1 MPLKI
6 KSMKYSRSN
15 LPVHMIKR
23 MMMPVLLIL
32 LIGSGFQVKAQNEKV
47 IDEIAALVGSHPIF
61 WSDVEAQYAQ
71 AKAQGMAGDPFVL
84 RCEIF
89 ENLVFQ
95 KLLVYQAEI
104 DSLVVSDEQVD
115 SELDRRLR
123 YYIQQFGSQQ
133 KLEEFYDKSLEEF
146 KNELREPLRLE
157 LLSQQA
163 QSAITESVKMT
174 PNETKEYFNGLKP
187 DSIPI
192 IPTEYEIGQIV
203 KTPVVG
209 PAQLKESREKLLA
222 LRARVVKGEKFST
235 LAVLYSEDPGS
246 AAKGGELGLF
256 SRGSMAPEFESA
268 AFNLKNKN
276 DISEVIKT
284 KFGYH
289 LLQLIERK
297 GDFVNVR
304 HILIIPKVSPDDL
317 VVAAAKL
324 DSIADK
330 VRADSLTFAK
340 AAVLYSDDP
349 GKVNG
354 GLIQSQSSGNTRLA
368 ADELDPK
375 VFFVIDKL
383 QPGDISGS
391 VPYTTE
397 DGTQAYRVLY
407 LKLRTEPH
415 KANMKDDYNKIQ
427 DWALD
432 NKKSK
437 VIAKWIES
445 KSKTAYI
452 RLGDKFKTCD
462 FKYNWTF
469 TEQ

>member
-1 MPLKI
+1 
-6 KSMKYSRSN
+6 
-15 LPVHMIKR
+15 MIKR
-23 MMMPVLLIL
+23 MIIPVLLIVFF
-32 LIGSGFQVKAQNEKV
+32 GSVNQAKAQKEKT
-47 IDEIAALVGSHPIF
+47 IDEIVALVGSHPVY
-61 WSDVEAQYAQ
+61 WSDVEAQFAQ
-71 AKAQGMAGDPFVL
+71 ARAQGMAGDPYAL

-89 ENLVFQ
+89 ENLLFQ

-104 DSLVVSDEQVD
+104 DSLVVSDDQVN

-133 KLEEFYDKSLEEF
+133 KLEEFYDKSLDEF

-157 LLSQQA
+157 ILSQMA
-163 QSAITESVKMT
+163 QGKIVDNVKIT
-174 PNETKEYFNGLKP
+174 PNETKEYFTNIKP
-187 DSIPI
+187 DSVPI
-192 IPTEYEIGQIV
+192 VPTEYEIGQIV
-203 KTPVVG
+203 KNPVVG
-209 PAQLKESREKLLA
+209 PAQLKEAREKLST
-222 LRARVVKGEKFST
+222 LRDRIVKGEKFST

-246 AAKGGELGLF
+246 ASKGGELGLF
-256 SRGSMAPEFESA
+256 SRGSMAPEFESS

-276 DISEVIKT
+276 DISEIIKT

-317 VVAAAKL
+317 LAAANKL

-330 VRADSLTFAK
+330 VRTDSLTFEK
-340 AAVLYSDDP
+340 AALRYSDDP

-354 GLIQSQSSGNTRLA
+354 GLIQSQSSGNTSLA

-375 VFFVIDKL
+375 VFFVIDKMK
-383 QPGDISGS
+383 PGEISAS

-407 LKLRTEPH
+407 LKKRTEPH

-427 DWALD
+427 DWALED
-432 NKKSK
+432 KKLK
-437 VIAKWIES
+437 VISKWVET

-452 RLGDKFKTCD
+452 RMGDRFQSCD
-462 FKYNWTF
+462 FRNNWTF
-469 TEQ
+469 TEK

>member
-1 MPLKI
+1 
-6 KSMKYSRSN
+6 MKYLKSN
-15 LPVHMIKR
+15 LPKHMIKR
-23 MMMPVLLIL
+23 IMIPVFLIF
-32 LIGSGFQVKAQNEKV
+32 LIGSGVQVKAQNGKTV
-47 IDEIAALVGSHPIF
+47 DEIAALVGSHPVF

-71 AKAQGMAGDPFVL
+71 AKAQGAGGDPFAL
-84 RCEIF
+84 HCEIF

-95 KLLVYQAEI
+95 KLLVNQAEI
-104 DSLVVSDEQVD
+104 DSLVVSDDQVN

-163 QSAITESVKMT
+163 QSAITANVKMT
-174 PNETKEYFNGLKP
+174 PNETKEYFNSLKP

-192 IPTEYEIGQIV
+192 VPMEYEIGQIV

-209 PAQLKESREKLLA
+209 PAQLKESRDKLIA
-222 LRARVVKGEKFST
+222 LRNRVLKGEKFST

-256 SRGSMAPEFESA
+256 SRGTMAPEFESA

-276 DISEVIKT
+276 DISEIIKT

-324 DSIADK
+324 DSVVEKI
-330 VRADSLTFAK
+330 RADSLTFEK
-340 AAVLYSDDP
+340 AVLLYSDDP

-375 VFFVIDKL
+375 VFFVIDKM
-383 QPGDISGS
+383 QPGDISNS
-391 VPYTTE
+391 LPYLTE

-415 KANMKDDYNKIQ
+415 KANLKDDYNKIQ
-427 DWALD
+427 EWALD
-432 NKKSK
+432 NKKQK
-437 VIAKWIES
+437 VIAKWIET

-452 RLGDKFKTCD
+452 RLGDKFKTCE
-462 FKYNWTF
+462 FKYKWTF
-469 TEQ
+469 TEK

>member
-1 MPLKI
+1 ML
-6 KSMKYSRSN
+6 
-15 LPVHMIKR
+15 
-23 MMMPVLLIL
+23 MPVVLIAM
-32 LIGSGFQVKAQNEKV
+32 IVSVFQAKAQNEKV
-47 IDEIAALVGSHPIF
+47 VDEIAALVGSHPVY
-61 WSDVEAQYAQ
+61 WSDVEAQFAQ
-71 AKAQGMAGDPFVL
+71 AKAQGMKGDPFAL
-84 RCEIF
+84 KCEIF

-95 KLLVYQAEI
+95 KLLVYEAEV

-115 SELDRRLR
+115 GELDRRLR

-146 KNELREPLRLE
+146 KSELKEPLRLE

-163 QSAITESVKMT
+163 QGKIVENVKMT

-203 KTPVVG
+203 KTPLVG
-209 PAQLKESREKLLA
+209 TTQLKDAKDKLTM
-222 LRARVVKGEKFST
+222 LRARIVKGEKFST

-256 SRGSMAPEFESA
+256 TRGAMAPEFESA
-268 AFNLKNKN
+268 AFNLKNKG
-276 DISEVIKT
+276 DFSEVIKT

-340 AAVLYSDDP
+340 AAIMYSDDP

-375 VFFVIDKL
+375 VFFVIDKMK
-383 QPGDISGS
+383 PGEISAS

-407 LKLRTEPH
+407 LQLRTEPH
-415 KANMKDDYNKIQ
+415 KANLKDDYNNIQ
-427 DWALD
+427 EWALD
-432 NKKSK
+432 NKKAK
-437 VIAKWIES
+437 VVAKWIEL

-452 RLGDKFKTCD
+452 RLGDKFKSCD

-469 TEQ
+469 TEK

>member
-1 MPLKI
+1 
-6 KSMKYSRSN
+6 
-15 LPVHMIKR
+15 MIKR
-23 MMMPVLLIL
+23 MILPALLVLF
-32 LIGSGFQVKAQNEKV
+32 IGSVFQAKAQNEKV
-47 IDEIAALVGSHPIF
+47 IDEIAALVGSHPVY
-61 WSDVEAQYAQ
+61 WSDVEAQFAQ
-71 AKAQGMAGDPFVL
+71 AKAQGMAGDPVAL
-84 RCEIF
+84 RCGIF

-104 DSLVVSDEQVD
+104 DSLVVGDDQVD

-133 KLEEFYDKSLEEF
+133 KLEEFYDKSLDEF

-163 QSAITESVKMT
+163 QGKIVESVKMT
-174 PNETKEYFNGLKP
+174 PNETKEYFTNIKP

-209 PAQLKESREKLLA
+209 PTQLKEAREKLTA
-222 LRARVVKGEKFST
+222 LRARVLKGEKFST

-289 LLQLIERK
+289 MLQLIERK

-304 HILIIPKVSPDDL
+304 HILIIPKVPPDDL

-324 DSIADK
+324 DSIADQ
-330 VRADSLTFAK
+330 VRADSISFEK
-340 AAVLYSDDP
+340 AAMLFSDDA

-354 GLIQSQSSGNTRLA
+354 GLIQSQSTGDTRLA

-375 VFFVIDKL
+375 VFFVIDKMK
-383 QPGDISGS
+383 PGEISGS

-407 LKLRTEPH
+407 LKVRTEPH

-427 DWALD
+427 EWALS
-432 NKKSK
+432 NKKEK
-437 VIAKWIES
+437 VISKWIEM

-452 RLGDKFKTCD
+452 RLSDRYKNCE
-462 FKYNWTF
+462 FKYKWDF
-469 TEQ
+469 SEK

>member
-1 MPLKI
+1 MTA
-6 KSMKYSRSN
+6 
-15 LPVHMIKR
+15 
-23 MMMPVLLIL
+23 LLIL
-32 LIGSGFQVKAQNEKV
+32 LIGSAVQVKAQNEKI
-47 IDEIAALVGSHPIF
+47 IDEIAALVGSHPVF
-61 WSDVEAQYAQ
+61 CSDVEAQFAQ
-71 AKAQGMAGDPFVL
+71 AKAQGVGGDPFAL

-104 DSLVVSDEQVD
+104 DSLVVGDEQVN

-123 YYIQQFGSQQ
+123 YYISQFGSQQ

-163 QSAITESVKMT
+163 QAAIVENVKMT
-174 PNETKEYFNGLKP
+174 PNETKEYFNSLKP

-209 PAQLKESREKLLA
+209 PTQLKESKDKLLA
-222 LRARVVKGEKFST
+222 LRARILKGEKFST

-317 VVAAAKL
+317 VTAAAKL

-340 AAVLYSDDP
+340 AVVLYSDDP

-354 GLIQSQSSGNTRLA
+354 GLIQSQSSGDTRLA

-375 VFFVIDKL
+375 VFFVVDKM
-383 QPGDISGS
+383 QPGDISNS
-391 VPYTTE
+391 VPYLTE

-415 KANMKDDYNKIQ
+415 KANLKDDYNKIQ
-427 DWALD
+427 EWALD

-437 VIAKWIES
+437 VIAQWIEA

-452 RLGDKFKTCD
+452 RLGEKFKSCD
-462 FKYNWTF
+462 FKYKWTF

>member
-1 MPLKI
+1 
-6 KSMKYSRSN
+6 MKYLKNN
-15 LPVHMIKR
+15 LPIHMIKR
-23 MMMPVLLIL
+23 MIMPALLIL
-32 LIGSGFQVKAQNEKV
+32 LVVSVFQAKAQNEKTV
-47 IDEIAALVGSHPIF
+47 DEIAALVGSHPVF
-61 WSDVEAQYAQ
+61 WSDVEAQFAQ
-71 AKAQGMAGDPFVL
+71 AKAQGVAGDPFVL

-104 DSLVVSDEQVD
+104 DSLVVSDEQVN

-146 KNELREPLRLE
+146 KTELREPLRLE

-163 QSAITESVKMT
+163 QEAVTSSVKMT
-174 PNETKEYFNGLKP
+174 PNETREYFNSLRQ
-187 DSIPI
+187 DSIPL

-209 PAQLKESREKLLA
+209 PTQLKESREKLLA
-222 LRARVVKGEKFST
+222 LRARVLKGEKFST

-297 GDFVNVR
+297 GDFVNAR

-330 VRADSLTFAK
+330 VRTDSLTFEK
-340 AAVLYSDDP
+340 AAFLYSDDP

-354 GLIQSQSSGNTRLA
+354 GLIQSQSSGNTSLA

-375 VFFVIDKL
+375 VFFVIDKMK
-383 QPGDISGS
+383 PGEISAS

-415 KANMKDDYNKIQ
+415 RANMKDDYNKIQ
-427 DWALD
+427 AWALD
-432 NKKSK
+432 NKKAK
-437 VIAKWIES
+437 VTAKWIET

-462 FKYNWTF
+462 FKFNWTF
-469 TEQ
+469 TE

>member
-1 MPLKI
+1 
-6 KSMKYSRSN
+6 
-15 LPVHMIKR
+15 MIKR
-23 MMMPVLLIL
+23 MIMATLLIL
-32 LIGSGFQVKAQNEKV
+32 LLGSVKQVKAQNEKV
-47 IDEIAALVGSHPIF
+47 VDEIAALVGSHPIF

-71 AKAQGMAGDPFVL
+71 AKAQGMPGDPFAL
-84 RCEIF
+84 HCEIF

-104 DSLVVSDEQVD
+104 DSLVVSDDQVN
-115 SELDRRLR
+115 SELERRLR

-133 KLEEFYDKSLEEF
+133 KLEEFYDKSLDEF

-163 QSAITESVKMT
+163 QSAIVANVKMT

-209 PAQLKESREKLLA
+209 ASQLKEAREKLLA
-222 LRARVVKGEKFST
+222 LRTRILKGEKFST

-256 SRGSMAPEFESA
+256 GRGSMAPEFESA

-304 HILIIPKVSPDDL
+304 HILIIPKVSPEDL

-330 VRADSLTFAK
+330 IRADSLTFNK
-340 AAVLYSDDP
+340 AAILYSDDP

-375 VFFVIDKL
+375 VFFIIDKMK
-383 QPGDISGS
+383 PGEISAS
-391 VPYTTE
+391 VPYLTE
-397 DGTQAYRVLY
+397 DGTQAYRILY

-427 DWALD
+427 EWALD
-432 NKKSK
+432 YKRAK
-437 VIAKWIES
+437 VIAKWIET

-452 RLGDKFKTCD
+452 RLSERYKPCE

-469 TEQ
+469 TE

>member
-1 MPLKI
+1 
-6 KSMKYSRSN
+6 
-15 LPVHMIKR
+15 MIKR
-23 MMMPVLLIL
+23 MIVPALLIL
-32 LIGSGFQVKAQNEKV
+32 LIGSVFQVKAQNEKT
-47 IDEIAALVGSHPIF
+47 IDEIAALVGSHPVF

-71 AKAQGMAGDPFVL
+71 SKAQGMTGDPFVL

-104 DSLVVSDEQVD
+104 DSLVVSDGQVE

-163 QSAITESVKMT
+163 QAAIVESVKMT
-174 PNETKEYFNGLKP
+174 PNETKEYFNSLKP

-209 PAQLKESREKLLA
+209 PAQLKESREKLLT

-317 VVAAAKL
+317 VAAAAKL
-324 DSIADK
+324 DSVVDK
-330 VRADSLTFAK
+330 VRTDSLTFAK
-340 AAVLYSDDP
+340 AVVLYSDDP

-375 VFFVIDKL
+375 VFFVIDKMK
-383 QPGDISGS
+383 PGEVSSS

-415 KANMKDDYNKIQ
+415 KANLKDDYNKIQ
-427 DWALD
+427 EWALE
-432 NKKSK
+432 NKKAK
-437 VIAKWIES
+437 VTAKWIET

-469 TEQ
+469 TEK

>member
-1 MPLKI
+1 
-6 KSMKYSRSN
+6 
-15 LPVHMIKR
+15 MIKR
-23 MMMPVLLIL
+23 MMIPVFLIL
-32 LIGSGFQVKAQNEKV
+32 ILGTVFQVKAQNGKIV
-47 IDEIAALVGSHPIF
+47 DEIAALVGSHPIF

-71 AKAQGMAGDPFVL
+71 AKSQGMVGDPFAL

-95 KLLVYQAEI
+95 KLLVYQAET
-104 DSLVVSDEQVD
+104 DSLVVSDDQVN

-123 YYIQQFGSQQ
+123 YYIGQFGSQQ

-163 QSAITESVKMT
+163 QAAIVENVKMT
-174 PNETKEYFNGLKP
+174 PNETKEYFNDLKP

-209 PAQLKESREKLLA
+209 ADQLKEAREKLVA
-222 LRARVVKGEKFST
+222 LRNRILKGEKFST

-276 DISEVIKT
+276 DISEIIKT

-304 HILIIPKVSPDDL
+304 HILIIPKVSPEDL

-330 VRADSLTFAK
+330 VRVDSLTFAK
-340 AAVLYSDDP
+340 AALLYSDDP

-375 VFFVIDKL
+375 VFFVIDKM
-383 QPGDISGS
+383 QPGDISAS
-391 VPYTTE
+391 VPYLTE

-415 KANMKDDYNKIQ
+415 KANLKDDYNKIQ

-432 NKKSK
+432 SKKEK
-437 VIAKWIES
+437 AIAKWIEI

-452 RLGDKFKTCD
+452 RLGEKFKTCD

>member
-1 MPLKI
+1 
-6 KSMKYSRSN
+6 
-15 LPVHMIKR
+15 
-23 MMMPVLLIL
+23 MPVLLIV
-32 LIGSGFQVKAQNEKV
+32 LIGSVFQVKAQNEKV
-47 IDEIAALVGSHPIF
+47 VDEIVALVGSHPVY
-61 WSDVEAQYAQ
+61 WSDVEAQFAQ
-71 AKAQGMAGDPFVL
+71 AKAQGMKGDPFAMK
-84 RCEIF
+84 CEIF

-95 KLLVYQAEI
+95 KLLVNQAEV
-104 DSLVVSDEQVD
+104 DSLVVSDEQVN

-133 KLEEFYDKSLEEF
+133 KLEEFYDKSLDEF

-157 LLSQQA
+157 LLSQQE
-163 QSAITESVKMT
+163 QGKIVESVKMT
-174 PNETKEYFNGLKP
+174 PNETREYFNSLKP

-209 PAQLKESREKLLA
+209 PAQLKEARDKIVA
-222 LRARVVKGEKFST
+222 LRNRILKGEKFST

-246 AAKGGELGLF
+246 AAKGGELGMF

-317 VVAAAKL
+317 VAAATKL

-330 VRADSLTFAK
+330 VRADSMTFEK
-340 AAVLYSDDP
+340 AAILYSDDP

-375 VFFVIDKL
+375 VFFVIDKMK
-383 QPGDISGS
+383 PGEISNS

-415 KANMKDDYNKIQ
+415 RANIKDDYNKIQ
-427 DWALD
+427 DWALE

-437 VIAKWIES
+437 VIAKWIET

-452 RLGDKFKTCD
+452 RLGDKFRNCD
-462 FKYNWTF
+462 FKYKWTF
-469 TEQ
+469 TEK

>member
-1 MPLKI
+1 L
-6 KSMKYSRSN
+6 
-15 LPVHMIKR
+15 VQA
-23 MMMPVLLIL
+23 V
-32 LIGSGFQVKAQNEKV
+32 QVKAQNEKI

-71 AKAQGMAGDPFVL
+71 AKAQGMTGDPFKL

-95 KLLVYQAEI
+95 KLLVYQGEI
-104 DSLVVSDEQVD
+104 DSLVVSDGQVE

-123 YYIQQFGSQQ
+123 YYISQFGSQQ
-133 KLEEFYDKSLEEF
+133 KLEEFYDKSIDEF

-163 QSAITESVKMT
+163 QAAIVENVKMT
-174 PNETKEYFNGLKP
+174 PNETKEYFNNLNP

-192 IPTEYEIGQIV
+192 VPTEYEIGQIV

-209 PAQLKESREKLLA
+209 PTQLKEARDKIVA
-222 LRARVVKGEKFST
+222 LRDRVLKGEKFST

-268 AFNLKNKN
+268 AFSLKNKN

-289 LLQLIERK
+289 VLQLIERK

-304 HILIIPKVSPDDL
+304 HILVIPKVSPDDL

-330 VRADSLTFAK
+330 VRADSIAFAK
-340 AAVLYSDDP
+340 AVVLFSDDP

-354 GLIQSQSSGNTRLA
+354 GLIQSQSSGDTRLA

-375 VFFVIDKL
+375 VFFVINKM

-427 DWALD
+427 EWALD
-432 NKKSK
+432 NKKQK
-437 VIAKWIES
+437 VIAKWIET

-452 RLGDKFKTCD
+452 RLGEKFKNCD
-462 FKYNWTF
+462 FMYKWTF

>member
-1 MPLKI
+1 
-6 KSMKYSRSN
+6 
-15 LPVHMIKR
+15 MIKKIVI
-23 MMMPVLLIL
+23 PALLIVML
-32 LIGSGFQVKAQNEKV
+32 VAVNQAKAQNEKV
-47 IDEIAALVGSHPIF
+47 IDEIVALVGSHPIY

-71 AKAQGMAGDPFVL
+71 AKAQGMPGEESVMK
-84 RCEIF
+84 CQIF
-89 ENLVFQ
+89 ENLMFQ

-104 DSLVVSDEQVD
+104 DSLVVNDQQVNN
-115 SELDRRLR
+115 ELDRRLR

-157 LLSQQA
+157 ILSQQE
-163 QSAITESVKMT
+163 QGKIVENVKMT
-174 PNETKEYFNGLKP
+174 PNETREYFNSLKP

-192 IPTEYEIGQIV
+192 IPMEYEIGQIV

-209 PAQLKESREKLLA
+209 PSQLKEARDKLVA
-222 LRARVVKGEKFST
+222 LRDRIVKGEKFST

-246 AAKGGELGLF
+246 AAKGGELGMF
-256 SRGSMAPEFESA
+256 TRGSMAPEFESA
-268 AFNLKNKN
+268 AFNLKNKG
-276 DISEVIKT
+276 DLSEVIKT

-317 VVAAAKL
+317 SAAATKL
-324 DSIADK
+324 DSIADLIRK
-330 VRADSLTFAK
+330 DSLTFTK
-340 AAVLYSDDP
+340 AAMLYSDDP

-354 GLIQSQSSGNTRLA
+354 GLIQSESSGNTRLA

-375 VFFVIDKL
+375 VFFVIDKMK
-383 QPGDISGS
+383 PGQISNS

-397 DGTQAYRVLY
+397 DGTQAYRILY
-407 LKLRTEPH
+407 LQLRTEPH
-415 KANMKDDYNKIQ
+415 KANLKEDYNKIQ
-427 DWALD
+427 DWALE

-437 VIAKWIES
+437 TIAKWIET

-452 RLGDKFKTCD
+452 RLGDKFRDCPL
-462 FKYNWTF
+462 KYNWTF
-469 TEQ
+469 TEK

>member
-1 MPLKI
+1 ML
-6 KSMKYSRSN
+6 
-15 LPVHMIKR
+15 
-23 MMMPVLLIL
+23 MPVVLIVM
-32 LIGSGFQVKAQNEKV
+32 IVSVFQAKAQNEKV
-47 IDEIAALVGSHPIF
+47 VDEIAALVGSHPVY
-61 WSDVEAQYAQ
+61 WSDVEAQFAQ
-71 AKAQGMAGDPFVL
+71 AKAQGMKGDPFTL
-84 RCEIF
+84 KCEIF

-95 KLLVYQAEI
+95 KLLVYEAEV

-115 SELDRRLR
+115 GELDRRLR

-146 KNELREPLRLE
+146 KSELKEPLRLE

-163 QSAITESVKMT
+163 QGKIVENVKMT

-203 KTPVVG
+203 KTPLVG
-209 PAQLKESREKLLA
+209 ASQLKEAKDKLTV
-222 LRARVVKGEKFST
+222 LRARIVKGEKFST

-256 SRGSMAPEFESA
+256 TRGSMAPEFESA
-268 AFNLKNKN
+268 AFNLKNKG
-276 DISEVIKT
+276 DLSEVIKT

-340 AAVLYSDDP
+340 AAIMYSDDP

-375 VFFVIDKL
+375 VFFVIDKMK
-383 QPGDISGS
+383 PGEISAS

-407 LKLRTEPH
+407 LQLRTEPH

-427 DWALD
+427 EWALD
-432 NKKSK
+432 NKKAK
-437 VIAKWIES
+437 VVAKWIEL

-452 RLGDKFKTCD
+452 RLGDKFKSCD

-469 TEQ
+469 TEK

>member
-1 MPLKI
+1 
-6 KSMKYSRSN
+6 
-15 LPVHMIKR
+15 
-23 MMMPVLLIL
+23 
-32 LIGSGFQVKAQNEKV
+32 
-47 IDEIAALVGSHPIF
+47 VG
-61 WSDVEAQYAQ
+61 D
-71 AKAQGMAGDPFVL
+71 D
-84 RCEIF
+84 
-89 ENLVFQ
+89 
-95 KLLVYQAEI
+95 
-104 DSLVVSDEQVD
+104 QVD

-133 KLEEFYDKSLEEF
+133 KLEEFYDKSLDEF

-157 LLSQQA
+157 ILSQQA
-163 QSAITESVKMT
+163 QGKIVESVKMT
-174 PNETKEYFNGLKP
+174 PNETKEYFAGLKP

-192 IPTEYEIGQIV
+192 IPIEYEIGQIV
-203 KTPVVG
+203 KNPVVG
-209 PAQLKESREKLLA
+209 PGQLKEAREKLVT
-222 LRARVVKGEKFST
+222 LRNRVLKGEKFST

-276 DISEVIKT
+276 DISEIIKT

-324 DSIADK
+324 DSVADK
-330 VRADSLTFAK
+330 VRADSLTFEK
-340 AAVLYSDDP
+340 AAIIYSDDP

-375 VFFVIDKL
+375 VFFIIDKMN
-383 QPGDISGS
+383 PGDISGS

-407 LKLRTEPH
+407 LELRTEPH

-427 DWALD
+427 EWALD
-432 NKKSK
+432 NKKQL
-437 VIAKWIES
+437 VTAKWIET

-452 RLGDKFKTCD
+452 RLGDRFKTCD
-462 FKYNWTF
+462 FKYNWSF

>member
-1 MPLKI
+1 
-6 KSMKYSRSN
+6 
-15 LPVHMIKR
+15 MIKR
-23 MMMPVLLIL
+23 MIVLAFLIL
-32 LIGSGFQVKAQNEKV
+32 LIGSAVQVKAQNGKIV
-47 IDEIAALVGSHPIF
+47 DEIAALVGSHPIF
-61 WSDVEAQYAQ
+61 WSDVEAQYTQ
-71 AKAQGMAGDPFVL
+71 AKAQGMTGDPFKL

-89 ENLVFQ
+89 ENLIFQ
-95 KLLVYQAEI
+95 KLLVNQAEI
-104 DSLVVSDEQVD
+104 DSLVVSDEQVV

-123 YYIQQFGSQQ
+123 YYISQFGSQQ
-133 KLEEFYDKSLEEF
+133 KLEEFYDKSIDEF
-146 KNELREPLRLE
+146 KNELREPLRQE
-157 LLSQQA
+157 LQSQQA
-163 QSAITESVKMT
+163 QAAIVENVKMT
-174 PNETKEYFNGLKP
+174 PNETREYFNNLKP

-209 PAQLKESREKLLA
+209 PSQLKEARDKIVA
-222 LRARVVKGEKFST
+222 LRERVLKGEKFST

-256 SRGSMAPEFESA
+256 GRGSMAPEFESA
-268 AFNLKNKN
+268 AFALKNKN

-289 LLQLIERK
+289 FLQLIERK
-297 GDFVNVR
+297 GDLVNVR

-317 VVAAAKL
+317 VTAAAKL
-324 DSIADK
+324 DSVADK
-330 VRADSLTFAK
+330 VREDSLTFAK
-340 AAVLYSDDP
+340 AVVLFSDDP

-354 GLIQSQSSGNTRLA
+354 GLIQSQSSGDTRLA

-375 VFFVIDKL
+375 VFFVIDKM
-383 QPGDISGS
+383 QPGDISAS

-427 DWALD
+427 QWALD
-432 NKKSK
+432 SKKQK
-437 VIAKWIES
+437 VIAKWIET

-452 RLGDKFKTCD
+452 RLGDKFKNCD

-469 TEQ
+469 TEE

>member
-1 MPLKI
+1 
-6 KSMKYSRSN
+6 
-15 LPVHMIKR
+15 
-23 MMMPVLLIL
+23 MPVILIV
-32 LIGSGFQVKAQNEKV
+32 LIGSVFQVKAQNEKV
-47 IDEIAALVGSHPIF
+47 IDEIAALVGSHPVY

-71 AKAQGMAGDPFVL
+71 AKAQGMKGDGFGL
-84 RCEIF
+84 KCEIF
-89 ENLVFQ
+89 ENLIFQ
-95 KLLVYQAEI
+95 KLLVYQAEV
-104 DSLVVSDEQVD
+104 DSLVVNDEQVN

-123 YYIQQFGSQQ
+123 YYIGQFGSQQ

-146 KNELREPLRLE
+146 KTELREPLRLE

-163 QSAITESVKMT
+163 QGKIVENVKMT
-174 PNETKEYFNGLKP
+174 PNETREYFNALKP

-209 PAQLKESREKLLA
+209 PTQLKEAHDKLAA
-222 LRARVVKGEKFST
+222 LRARIVKGEKFST
-235 LAVLYSEDPGS
+235 MAVLYSEDPGS

-256 SRGSMAPEFESA
+256 TRGSMAPEFESA
-268 AFNLKNKN
+268 AFNLKNKG
-276 DISEVIKT
+276 DLSEVIKT

-317 VVAAAKL
+317 VAAAAKL
-324 DSIADK
+324 DSIANK
-330 VRADSLTFAK
+330 IKEDSLTFAK
-340 AAVLYSDDP
+340 AAILYSDDP

-354 GLIQSQSSGNTRLA
+354 GLIQSQSSGNTSLA

-375 VFFVIDKL
+375 VFFVIDKMKV
-383 QPGDISGS
+383 GDVSNS

-397 DGTQAYRVLY
+397 DGTQAYRILY
-407 LKLRTEPH
+407 LQLRTEPH

-427 DWALD
+427 EWALD
-432 NKKSK
+432 DKKTK
-437 VIAKWIES
+437 TIAKWIES

-452 RLGDKFKTCD
+452 RLGDKFKDCD
-462 FKYNWTF
+462 FKYKWTF
-469 TEQ
+469 TEK

>member
-1 MPLKI
+1 
-6 KSMKYSRSN
+6 
-15 LPVHMIKR
+15 MII
-23 MMMPVLLIL
+23 PVLLIVL
-32 LIGSGFQVKAQNEKV
+32 FASVNQAKAQKEKT
-47 IDEIAALVGSHPIF
+47 IDEIVALVGSHPVY
-61 WSDVEAQYAQ
+61 WSDVEAQFAQ
-71 AKAQGMAGDPFVL
+71 ARAQGMAGDPYAL

-89 ENLVFQ
+89 ENLLFQ

-104 DSLVVSDEQVD
+104 DSLVVGDDQVN

-133 KLEEFYDKSLEEF
+133 KLEEFYDKSLDEF

-157 LLSQQA
+157 ILSQMA
-163 QSAITESVKMT
+163 QGKIVDNVKIT
-174 PNETKEYFNGLKP
+174 PNETKEYFTNIKP

-192 IPTEYEIGQIV
+192 VPTEYEIGQIV
-203 KTPVVG
+203 KNPVVG
-209 PAQLKESREKLLA
+209 PAQLKEAREKLST
-222 LRARVVKGEKFST
+222 LRDRIVKGEKFST

-246 AAKGGELGLF
+246 ASKGGELGLF
-256 SRGSMAPEFESA
+256 SRGSMAPEFESS

-276 DISEVIKT
+276 DISEIIKT

-297 GDFVNVR
+297 GEFVNVR

-317 VVAAAKL
+317 LAAANKL

-330 VRADSLTFAK
+330 VRADSLTFEK
-340 AAVLYSDDP
+340 AALRYSDDP

-354 GLIQSQSSGNTRLA
+354 GLIQSQSSGNTSLA

-375 VFFVIDKL
+375 VFFVIDKMK
-383 QPGDISGS
+383 PGEISAS

-407 LKLRTEPH
+407 LKKRTEPH

-427 DWALD
+427 EWALED
-432 NKKSK
+432 KKMK
-437 VIAKWIES
+437 VISKWVET

-452 RLGDKFKTCD
+452 RMGERFQSCD
-462 FKYNWTF
+462 FRNNWTF
-469 TEQ
+469 TEK

>member
-1 MPLKI
+1 
-6 KSMKYSRSN
+6 
-15 LPVHMIKR
+15 MIKR
-23 MMMPVLLIL
+23 MIIAALLIL
-32 LIGSGFQVKAQNEKV
+32 LIGSVNQVKAQNEKV
-47 IDEIAALVGSHPIF
+47 VDEIAALVGSHPIY
-61 WSDVEAQYAQ
+61 WSDVEAQFAQ
-71 AKAQGMAGDPFVL
+71 AKAQGVTGDPFTV

-104 DSLVVSDEQVD
+104 DSLVVSDEQVN

-123 YYIQQFGSQQ
+123 YYIAQFGSQQ
-133 KLEEFYDKSLEEF
+133 KLEEFYDKSMDEF

-163 QSAITESVKMT
+163 QSAIVASVKMT
-174 PNETKEYFNGLKP
+174 PNETKEYFNGLNP

-209 PAQLKESREKLLA
+209 AAQLKEAREKLLT
-222 LRARVVKGEKFST
+222 LRARIVKGEKFST

-330 VRADSLTFAK
+330 IRTDSLTFIK
-340 AAVLYSDDP
+340 AANLYSDDP

-375 VFFVIDKL
+375 VFFVIDKMK
-383 QPGDISGS
+383 PGEISAS
-391 VPYTTE
+391 VPYITE
-397 DGTQAYRVLY
+397 DGTQAYRILY

-427 DWALD
+427 EWALD
-432 NKKSK
+432 NKKGK
-437 VIAKWIES
+437 VVAKWIEL

-452 RLGDKFKTCD
+452 RLSERFKTCD

-469 TEQ
+469 TEQK

>member
-1 MPLKI
+1 
-6 KSMKYSRSN
+6 MKFLRSN
-15 LPVHMIKR
+15 FPMLMIKR
-23 MMMPVLLIL
+23 MLVPVMLIVI
-32 LIGSGFQVKAQNEKV
+32 IGSVFQAKAQNEKV
-47 IDEIAALVGSHPIF
+47 IDEIAALVGSHPVY

-71 AKAQGMAGDPFVL
+71 AKAQGMKGEGIAL
-84 RCEIF
+84 KCEIF

-95 KLLVYQAEI
+95 KLLVYQAEV
-104 DSLVVSDEQVD
+104 DSLVVSDEQVN

-123 YYIQQFGSQQ
+123 YYIGQFGSQQ

-146 KNELREPLRLE
+146 KTELREPLRLE

-163 QSAITESVKMT
+163 QGEIVQNVKMT
-174 PNETKEYFNGLKP
+174 PNETKEYFNSLKP
-187 DSIPI
+187 DSIPV

-209 PAQLKESREKLLA
+209 IPQLKEARDKLAA
-222 LRARVVKGEKFST
+222 LRARIVKGEKFST

-256 SRGSMAPEFESA
+256 TRGSMAPEFESA
-268 AFNLKNKN
+268 AFNLKNKG
-276 DISEVIKT
+276 DLSEVIKT

-317 VVAAAKL
+317 VRAAEKL
-324 DSIADK
+324 DSIANK
-330 VRADSLTFAK
+330 IKADSITFTK
-340 AAVLYSDDP
+340 AAILYSDDP

-375 VFFVIDKL
+375 VFFVIDKMKV
-383 QPGDISGS
+383 GEVSGS

-397 DGTQAYRVLY
+397 DGTQAYRILY
-407 LKLRTEPH
+407 LQLRTEPH

-427 DWALD
+427 EWALD
-432 NKKSK
+432 DKKAK
-437 VIAKWIES
+437 TIAKWIET

-452 RLGDKFKTCD
+452 RLGDKFKDCE
-462 FKYNWTF
+462 FKYKWTF
-469 TEQ
+469 TEK

>member
-1 MPLKI
+1 
-6 KSMKYSRSN
+6 MKYLRSN
-15 LPVHMIKR
+15 LPITMIKR
-23 MMMPVLLIL
+23 MIVFAFLSFLT
-32 LIGSGFQVKAQNEKV
+32 SSAVKVKAQNEQI

-71 AKAQGMAGDPFVL
+71 AKAQGMSGDPFKS

-95 KLLVYQAEI
+95 KLLVYQGEI
-104 DSLVVSDEQVD
+104 DSLVVSDGQVE

-123 YYIQQFGSQQ
+123 YYISQFGSQQ
-133 KLEEFYDKSLEEF
+133 KLEEFYDKSIDEF

-163 QSAITESVKMT
+163 QAAIVENVKMT
-174 PNETKEYFNGLKP
+174 PNETKEYFNNLNP

-192 IPTEYEIGQIV
+192 VPTEYEIGQIV

-209 PAQLKESREKLLA
+209 PSQLKEARDKIVA
-222 LRARVVKGEKFST
+222 LRDRVLKGEKFST

-268 AFNLKNKN
+268 AFALKNKN

-289 LLQLIERK
+289 VLQLIERK

-330 VRADSLTFAK
+330 VRADSITFAK
-340 AAVLYSDDP
+340 AVVLFSDDP

-354 GLIQSQSSGNTRLA
+354 GLIQSQSSGDTRLA

-375 VFFVIDKL
+375 VFFVINKME
-383 QPGDISGS
+383 PGDISSS

-415 KANMKDDYNKIQ
+415 KANIKDDYNKIQ

-432 NKKSK
+432 HKKQQ
-437 VIAKWIES
+437 VVAKWIET

-452 RLGDKFKTCD
+452 RLGDKFKNCD
-462 FKYNWTF
+462 FMYNWTF

>member
-1 MPLKI
+1 
-6 KSMKYSRSN
+6 
-15 LPVHMIKR
+15 MIKR
-23 MMMPVLLIL
+23 MIISALMIV
-32 LIGSGFQVKAQNEKV
+32 LIGSAIQVKAQNEKV
-47 IDEIAALVGSHPIF
+47 IDEIVALVGNHPVY

-71 AKAQGMAGDPFVL
+71 AKAQGMTGDPFVQ
-84 RCEIF
+84 RCDIF

-95 KLLVYQAEI
+95 KLLVYEAEI
-104 DSLVVSDEQVD
+104 DSLVVNDDQVN

-146 KNELREPLRLE
+146 KDELREPLRLE
-157 LLSQQA
+157 ILSQQE
-163 QSAITESVKMT
+163 QGKIVENVRMT
-174 PNETKEYFNGLKP
+174 PNETKEYFNSIKP
-187 DSIPI
+187 DSIPV
-192 IPTEYEIGQIV
+192 IPMEYEIGQIV

-209 PAQLKESREKLLA
+209 KAQHKEAKDKIIA
-222 LRARVVKGEKFST
+222 IRVRVMKGEKFST

-246 AAKGGELGLF
+246 AAKGGELGF
-256 SRGSMAPEFESA
+256 FGKGSMAPEFEAA

-276 DISEVIKT
+276 DVSEVIKT

-289 LLQLIERK
+289 ILQLIERK

-304 HILIIPKVSPDDL
+304 HILIIPKVSADDL

-324 DSIADK
+324 DSVADK
-330 VRADSLTFAK
+330 VRADSLTFQK
-340 AAVLYSDDP
+340 AAILYSDDP

-354 GLIQSQSSGNTRLA
+354 GLIQSQSSGTTLLSSS
-368 ADELDPK
+368 ELDPK
-375 VFFVIDKL
+375 VFFVIDKMKV
-383 QPGDISGS
+383 GEISS
-391 VPYTTE
+391 SMPYTTE

-407 LKLRTEPH
+407 LKTRTDPH

-427 DWALD
+427 EWALD
-432 NKKSK
+432 NKKQK
-437 VIAKWIES
+437 VIAVWIEN

-452 RLGDKFKTCD
+452 RLGDKFASCD
-462 FKYNWTF
+462 FRYKWTF

>member
-1 MPLKI
+1 M
-6 KSMKYSRSN
+6 
-15 LPVHMIKR
+15 VKR
-23 MMMPVLLIL
+23 MLMPVLLIM
-32 LIGSGFQVKAQNEKV
+32 LIVSAVQVNAQNEKV
-47 IDEIAALVGSHPIF
+47 IDEIVALVGSHPVY
-61 WSDVEAQYAQ
+61 WSDVEAQFSQ
-71 AKAQGMAGDPFVL
+71 AKAQGVTGDPVKL
-84 RCEIF
+84 RCGIF
-89 ENLVFQ
+89 ESLVFQ

-104 DSLVVSDEQVD
+104 DSLVVSDDQVN
-115 SELDRRLR
+115 SELERRLR

-146 KNELREPLRLE
+146 KNELREPLRQE
-157 LLSQQA
+157 ILSQQA
-163 QSAITESVKMT
+163 QAKIVENVKMT
-174 PNETKEYFNGLKP
+174 PNETKEYFTNLKK
-187 DSIPI
+187 DSIPVV
-192 IPTEYEIGQIV
+192 PTEYEIGQIV

-209 PAQLKESREKLLA
+209 PSQLKDSREKLNA
-222 LRARVVKGEKFST
+222 LRNRVLKGEKFST

-268 AFNLKNKN
+268 AFSLKNKN
-276 DISEVIKT
+276 DISEIIKT

-317 VVAAAKL
+317 VAAASKL

-330 VRADSLTFAK
+330 VRADSLTFAR
-340 AAVLYSDDP
+340 AAMLYSDDP

-354 GLIQSQSSGNTRLA
+354 GLIQSQASGTTSLA

-375 VFFVIDKL
+375 VFFIIDKMKV
-383 QPGDISGS
+383 GEISGS

-407 LKLRTEPH
+407 LKTRTEPH
-415 KANMKDDYNKIQ
+415 TANMKDDYNKIQ
-427 DWALD
+427 DWALA
-432 NKKSK
+432 NKKEK
-437 VIAKWIES
+437 VTAKWVET

-452 RLGDKFKTCD
+452 RLGDKFQSCD
-462 FKYNWTF
+462 FRYKWTF
-469 TEQ
+469 TEK

>member
-1 MPLKI
+1 
-6 KSMKYSRSN
+6 
-15 LPVHMIKR
+15 MII
-23 MMMPVLLIL
+23 PVLLIVFF
-32 LIGSGFQVKAQNEKV
+32 GSVNQAKAQKEKT
-47 IDEIAALVGSHPIF
+47 IDEIVALVGSHPVY
-61 WSDVEAQYAQ
+61 WSDVEAQFAQ
-71 AKAQGMAGDPFVL
+71 ARAQGMAGDPYAL

-89 ENLVFQ
+89 ENLLFQ

-104 DSLVVSDEQVD
+104 DSLVVSDDQVN

-133 KLEEFYDKSLEEF
+133 KLEEFYDKSLDEF

-157 LLSQQA
+157 ILSQMA
-163 QSAITESVKMT
+163 QGKIVDNVKIT
-174 PNETKEYFNGLKP
+174 PNETKEYFTNIKP
-187 DSIPI
+187 DSVPI
-192 IPTEYEIGQIV
+192 VPTEYEIGQIV
-203 KTPVVG
+203 KNPVVG
-209 PAQLKESREKLLA
+209 PAQLKEAREKLST
-222 LRARVVKGEKFST
+222 LRDRIVKGEKFST

-246 AAKGGELGLF
+246 ASKGGELGLF
-256 SRGSMAPEFESA
+256 SRGSMAPEFESS

-276 DISEVIKT
+276 DISEIIKT

-317 VVAAAKL
+317 LAAANKL

-330 VRADSLTFAK
+330 VRTDSLTFEK
-340 AAVLYSDDP
+340 AALRYSDDP

-354 GLIQSQSSGNTRLA
+354 GLIQSQSSGNTSLA

-375 VFFVIDKL
+375 VFFVIDKMK
-383 QPGDISGS
+383 PGEISAS

-407 LKLRTEPH
+407 LKKRTEPH

-427 DWALD
+427 DWALED
-432 NKKSK
+432 KKLK
-437 VIAKWIES
+437 VISKWVET

-452 RLGDKFKTCD
+452 RMGDRFQSCD
-462 FKYNWTF
+462 FRNNWTF
-469 TEQ
+469 TEK

>member
-1 MPLKI
+1 
-6 KSMKYSRSN
+6 
-15 LPVHMIKR
+15 
-23 MMMPVLLIL
+23 MPVIL
-32 LIGSGFQVKAQNEKV
+32 VVLMVSVFQAKAQNEKV
-47 IDEIAALVGSHPIF
+47 VDEIEALVGSHPVY
-61 WSDVEAQYAQ
+61 WSDVEAQFAQ
-71 AKAQGMAGDPFVL
+71 AKAQGMKGDPFAL
-84 RCEIF
+84 KCEIF

-104 DSLVVSDEQVD
+104 DSLVVSDDQVN

-163 QSAITESVKMT
+163 QAAIVENVKMT
-174 PNETKEYFNGLKP
+174 PNETKEYFNNLKP

-209 PAQLKESREKLLA
+209 PTQLKEARDKLAA
-222 LRARVVKGEKFST
+222 LRARIVKGEKFST

-246 AAKGGELGLF
+246 AAKGGELGMF
-256 SRGSMAPEFESA
+256 TRGSMAPEFESS
-268 AFNLKNKN
+268 AFNLKNKG

-304 HILIIPKVSPDDL
+304 HILVIPKVSPDDL

-324 DSIADK
+324 DSIADL
-330 VRADSLTFAK
+330 VRHDSLTFAK
-340 AAVLYSDDP
+340 AALLYSDDP

-354 GLIQSQSSGNTRLA
+354 GLMQSQSSGNTRLA

-375 VFFVIDKL
+375 VFFVIDKMK
-383 QPGDISGS
+383 PGEISAS

-407 LKLRTEPH
+407 LQLRTEPH
-415 KANMKDDYNKIQ
+415 KANMKEDYNKIQ
-427 DWALD
+427 EWALD
-432 NKKSK
+432 NKKAK
-437 VIAKWIES
+437 VVAKWIET

-452 RLGDKFKTCD
+452 RLGDKFKSCD
-462 FKYNWTF
+462 FKYKWTF
-469 TEQ
+469 TEK

>member
-1 MPLKI
+1 
-6 KSMKYSRSN
+6 
-15 LPVHMIKR
+15 MIKR
-23 MMMPVLLIL
+23 MILPALLIVF
-32 LIGSGFQVKAQNEKV
+32 IGSVFQVKAQNEKV
-47 IDEIAALVGSHPIF
+47 VDEIVALVGSHPVY

-71 AKAQGMAGDPFVL
+71 GKAQGMKGDPPAM

-104 DSLVVSDEQVD
+104 DSLVVSDDQVN
-115 SELDRRLR
+115 SELERRLR

-133 KLEEFYDKSLEEF
+133 KLEEFYDKSMDEF

-163 QSAITESVKMT
+163 QGKIVDNVKMT
-174 PNETKEYFNGLKP
+174 PNETKEYFTNIKP
-187 DSIPI
+187 DSIPV

-209 PAQLKESREKLLA
+209 PAQLKEAREKLIA
-222 LRARVVKGEKFST
+222 LRARVMKGEKFST

-256 SRGSMAPEFESA
+256 SKGSMAPEFESA

-276 DISEVIKT
+276 DLSEIIKT

-297 GDFVNVR
+297 GEFVNVR
-304 HILIIPKVSPDDL
+304 HILIVPKVSPDDL
-317 VVAAAKL
+317 VAAASKL

-330 VRADSLTFAK
+330 IRIDSIKFEK
-340 AAVLYSDDP
+340 AAMLYSDDP

-354 GLIQSQSSGNTRLA
+354 GSIQSQSTGNTRLA

-375 VFFVIDKL
+375 VFFIIDKMK
-383 QPGDISGS
+383 PGEISGS

-397 DGTQAYRVLY
+397 DGTQAYRILY
-407 LKLRTEPH
+407 LKVRTQPH
-415 KANMKDDYNKIQ
+415 KANMKEDYNKIQ
-427 DWALD
+427 EWALA
-432 NKKSK
+432 NKKEK
-437 VIAKWIES
+437 VISKWIET

-452 RLGDKFKTCD
+452 RLGEKYKSCD
-462 FKYNWTF
+462 FKYKWTF
-469 TEQ
+469 TAK

>member
-1 MPLKI
+1 
-6 KSMKYSRSN
+6 
-15 LPVHMIKR
+15 MIKR
-23 MMMPVLLIL
+23 ILMPALLIL
-32 LIGSGFQVKAQNEKV
+32 LIVSVFQVKAQNEKTV
-47 IDEIAALVGSHPIF
+47 DEIAALVGSHPVF
-61 WSDVEAQYAQ
+61 WSDVEAQFAQ
-71 AKAQGMAGDPFVL
+71 AKAQGMAGDPFVM

-104 DSLVVSDEQVD
+104 DSLVVSDEQVN

-146 KNELREPLRLE
+146 KTELREPLRLE

-163 QSAITESVKMT
+163 QAAVTSSVKMT
-174 PNETKEYFNGLKP
+174 PNETREYFNGLKQ
-187 DSIPI
+187 DSIPL

-209 PAQLKESREKLLA
+209 PSQLKESREKLLA
-222 LRARVVKGEKFST
+222 LRARVLKGEKFST

-324 DSIADK
+324 DSIANK
-330 VRADSLTFAK
+330 VRADSLTFEK
-340 AAVLYSDDP
+340 AAFLYSDDP

-375 VFFVIDKL
+375 VFFVIDKMK
-383 QPGDISGS
+383 PGEISAS

-415 KANMKDDYNKIQ
+415 RANMKDDYNKIQ
-427 DWALD
+427 EWALE
-432 NKKSK
+432 NKKAK
-437 VIAKWIES
+437 VTAKWIET

-462 FKYNWTF
+462 FKYKWTF
-469 TEQ
+469 TE

>member
-1 MPLKI
+1 
-6 KSMKYSRSN
+6 
-15 LPVHMIKR
+15 MIKR
-23 MMMPVLLIL
+23 IILPVLLIVL
-32 LIGSGFQVKAQNEKV
+32 MSSVIQVKAQNEKV
-47 IDEIAALVGSHPIF
+47 VDEIVALVGSHPVY
-61 WSDVEAQYAQ
+61 WSDVEAQFAQ
-71 AKAQGMAGDPFVL
+71 AKAQGMTGDSYSL

-104 DSLVVSDEQVD
+104 DSLVVGDDQVN

-133 KLEEFYDKSLEEF
+133 KLEEFYDKSLDEF

-163 QSAITESVKMT
+163 QGKITENVKMT
-174 PNETKEYFNGLKP
+174 PNETKEYFNNLKP
-187 DSIPI
+187 DSVPVIPI
-192 IPTEYEIGQIV
+192 EYEIGQIV
-203 KTPVVG
+203 KNPVVG
-209 PAQLKESREKLLA
+209 PAQLKEAREKLLT
-222 LRARVVKGEKFST
+222 LRARVQKGEKFST

-304 HILIIPKVSPDDL
+304 HILIIPKVSADDR
-317 VVAAAKL
+317 VAAASKL

-330 VRADSLTFAK
+330 VRVDSLTFEK
-340 AAVLYSDDP
+340 AAIMNSDDP

-354 GLIQSQSSGNTRLA
+354 GLIQSQSSGDTRLA

-375 VFFVIDKL
+375 VFFIIDKMK
-383 QPGDISGS
+383 PGEISGS
-391 VPYTTE
+391 VPYTTD

-427 DWALD
+427 EWALA
-432 NKKSK
+432 NKKEK
-437 VIAKWIES
+437 VISKWIEN

-452 RLGDKFKTCD
+452 RLGDRFKTCD
-462 FKYNWTF
+462 YKYNWTF
-469 TEQ
+469 TEK

>member
-1 MPLKI
+1 MYK
-6 KSMKYSRSN
+6 M
-15 LPVHMIKR
+15 KR
-23 MMMPVLLIL
+23 MLMPVLLIV
-32 LIGSGFQVKAQNEKV
+32 LIGTGIQVKAQNGKV
-47 IDEIAALVGSHPIF
+47 VDEIAALVGSHPVY
-61 WSDVEAQYAQ
+61 WSDVEAQYSQ
-71 AKAQGMAGDPFVL
+71 AKAQGMTGDPFTL

-89 ENLVFQ
+89 ENLIFQ

-104 DSLVVSDEQVD
+104 DSLVVGDEQVN

-133 KLEEFYDKSLEEF
+133 KLEEFYDKSLDEF

-163 QSAITESVKMT
+163 QGKVVESVKMT
-174 PNETKEYFNGLKP
+174 PNETKEYFNSLRQ

-209 PAQLKESREKLLA
+209 SVQLKEARDKLVA
-222 LRARVVKGEKFST
+222 LRARVLKGEKFST

-276 DISEVIKT
+276 DVSEVIKT

-330 VRADSLTFAK
+330 VRIDSLTFAK
-340 AAVLYSDDP
+340 AALLYSDDA

-375 VFFVIDKL
+375 VFFVIDKMK
-383 QPGDISGS
+383 PGEISGS

-427 DWALD
+427 DWALE
-432 NKKSK
+432 NKKAK
-437 VIAKWIES
+437 VVAKWIET

-452 RLGDKFKTCD
+452 RLGQKFKTCD
-462 FKYNWTF
+462 FKYKWTF

>member
-1 MPLKI
+1 MLKRIVLPL
-6 KSMKYSRSN
+6 M
-15 LPVHMIKR
+15 
-23 MMMPVLLIL
+23 LIL
-32 LIGSGFQVKAQNEKV
+32 TIGPVFQAKAQNEKV
-47 IDEIAALVGSHPIF
+47 IDEIAALVGSHPIY

-71 AKAQGMAGDPFVL
+71 AKAQGMSGDPVAL
-84 RCEIF
+84 KCEIF

-104 DSLVVSDEQVD
+104 DSLVVSDEQVNG
-115 SELDRRLR
+115 ELDRRLR
-123 YYIQQFGSQQ
+123 YYISQFGSQQ
-133 KLEEFYDKSLEEF
+133 KLEEFYDKSMDEF

-163 QSAITESVKMT
+163 QGKIVENVKMT
-174 PNETKEYFNGLKP
+174 PNETKEYFNNIKP
-187 DSIPI
+187 DSIPV

-209 PAQLKESREKLLA
+209 PAQLKDARDKINA
-222 LRARVVKGEKFST
+222 LRARVLKGEKFST

-246 AAKGGELGLF
+246 AAKGGELGMF
-256 SRGSMAPEFESA
+256 GRGSMAPEFESA

-289 LLQLIERK
+289 VLQLIERK
-297 GDFVNVR
+297 GDFVNAR

-324 DSIADK
+324 DSIADL
-330 VRADSLTFAK
+330 VRMDSLTFTK
-340 AAVLYSDDP
+340 AALRYSDDP

-354 GLIQSQSSGNTRLA
+354 GLIQSQSSGNTSLA

-375 VFFVIDKL
+375 VFFVIDKMK
-383 QPGDISGS
+383 PGEISGS

-407 LKLRTEPH
+407 LQLRTEPH
-415 KANMKDDYNKIQ
+415 KANLKDDYNKIQ
-427 DWALD
+427 EWALD
-432 NKKSK
+432 NKKAK
-437 VIAKWIES
+437 VIAKWIEN

-452 RLGDKFKTCD
+452 RLGDKFNNCD

-469 TEQ
+469 TEK

>member
-1 MPLKI
+1 
-6 KSMKYSRSN
+6 
-15 LPVHMIKR
+15 MIKR
-23 MMMPVLLIL
+23 LIIPVLLIV
-32 LIGSGFQVKAQNEKV
+32 LISSVIQVKAQNEKT
-47 IDEIAALVGSHPIF
+47 IDEIVALVGSHPVY
-61 WSDVEAQYAQ
+61 WSDVEAQFAQ
-71 AKAQGMAGDPFVL
+71 ARAQGVTGDPFTL
-84 RCEIF
+84 RCQIF

-95 KLLVYQAEI
+95 KLLVYQAET
-104 DSLVVSDEQVD
+104 DSLVVTDEQVN

-133 KLEEFYDKSLEEF
+133 KLEEFYDKSIEEF
-146 KNELREPLRLE
+146 KNELREPLKLE

-163 QSAITESVKMT
+163 QAKIVDNVKIT
-174 PNETKEYFNGLKP
+174 PNETKDYFNGLKQ
-187 DSIPI
+187 DSIPL

-203 KTPVVG
+203 KNPVVG
-209 PAQLKESREKLLA
+209 PDQLKEAREKLAA
-222 LRARVVKGEKFST
+222 LRARIQKGEKFAT

-246 AAKGGELGLF
+246 ASKGGELGLF
-256 SRGSMAPEFESA
+256 SRGSMAPEFEAA

-276 DISEVIKT
+276 DISEIIKT

-324 DSIADK
+324 DSVADK
-330 VRADSLTFAK
+330 IRNDSLTFEK
-340 AAVLYSDDP
+340 AALMYSDDP

-375 VFFVIDKL
+375 VFFIIDKMN
-383 QPGDISGS
+383 PGEVSNS

-427 DWALD
+427 QWALD
-432 NKKSK
+432 DKKQK
-437 VIAKWIES
+437 VISKWVET

-452 RLGDKFKTCD
+452 RLGDRFRNCD
-462 FKYNWTF
+462 FKNKWTF
-469 TEQ
+469 TKE